1 MEHADQQAPPV
12 GGSSNSLDVDLI
24 SRLPD
29 AILGT
34 VVSLL
39 PTKDGARTQAI
50 SRRWLPL
57 WRSDTA
63 PLNLVADSRL
73 SSSNRS
79 PAAAVVSKILSDH
92 PGPARRFS
100 LSPIYHRGTV
110 VDGWFRSVSLA
121 GLQELQVTNLPPP
134 RTGLQELTSHQPAAA
149 ARYDPFRADTTRA
162 QARRLPIPGPG
173 RAAELSAP

>member
-1 MEHADQQAPPV
+1 MEHADAEEMRVPKRHKSLRLHDQQAPPV
-12 GGSSNSLDVDLI
+12 GGSSDSLDVDLI

-34 VVSLL
+34 R
-39 PTKDGARTQAI
+39 PHARTQAI

-63 PLNLVADSRL
+63 PLNLVADGRL
-73 SSSNRS
+73 SSSSNRS

-100 LSPIYHRGTV
+100 LSPIYHRG
-110 VDGWFRSVSLA
+110 SMAEAA
-121 GLQELQVTNLPPP
+121 G
-134 RTGLQELTSHQPAAA
+134 
-149 ARYDPFRADTTRA
+149 
-162 QARRLPIPGPG
+162 
-173 RAAELSAP
+173 SAPCPSPASRSSRPPTCCRRTL